1 MRRETNPTSALITGL
16 ALMTLGTGPL
26 PAHAHGGPPSTY
38 DVLLGS
44 GSVSLVTSHGFFSE
58 DADWEWICE
67 EATSADL
74 APSSARSQGHSEQVL
89 LLVCWSRAGGALGG
103 GAAG

>member
-1 MRRETNPTSALITGL
+1 MRRETNPTGALITGL
-16 ALMTLGTGPL
+16 ALMTLGAGPL

-58 DADWEWICE
+58 DADWAWICE

-74 APSSARSQGHSEQVL
+74 APSSVRTVSYTHLTLPTILRV
-89 LLVCWSRAGGALGG
+89 
-103 GAAG
+103 